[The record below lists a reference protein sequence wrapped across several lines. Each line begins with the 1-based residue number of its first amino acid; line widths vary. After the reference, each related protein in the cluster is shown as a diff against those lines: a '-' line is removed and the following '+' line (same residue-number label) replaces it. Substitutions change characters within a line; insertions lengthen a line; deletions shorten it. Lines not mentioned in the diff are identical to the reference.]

1 MDVFYFNQFFKNIFL
16 KFLKDLKKLK
26 LIICMF
32 IQKNSLKKLVI

>member
-1 MDVFYFNQFFKNIFL
+1 MDVFYFNQFFKNIF
-16 KFLKDLKKLK
+16 KIFKKYLKKLK